1 MRETN
6 VLVPVGTGG
15 FDLSARDFVLPLRR
29 RKRALIVTFLV
40 VLAGIILLSLLSG
53 PSYQSH
59 MAILVDLQRF
69 DPVVSTGAT
78 SQVVTTSSPVT
89 EEEINSEVELLGSSD
104 VLQQVVIANDL
115 WKPNG
120 FSLMDLL
127 RPGQTR
133 EDRIARATKTLAK
146 QIKVKAI
153 KDTNMIDITYKSPD
167 PQRSYAV
174 LKSLGDFYMAKH
186 AAVHR
191 PAGSFQFF
199 ATETEKYKNEL
210 QQAEQKLRD
219 FGRKNATAA
228 PDEQRTQL
236 ASDVAQ
242 SVAQLHLAE
251 QSIAADKERIH
262 SDNQQLRA
270 TPQRSTTLRASA
282 ANDKLISDLNASL
295 FAAETKRDQLEAKY
309 DPSYP
314 LVQSAN
320 QEVATAR
327 AAIEQ
332 AERKQYVAETTDRD
346 PTYELLRED
355 MAKSQADLAAQRATL
370 VATRHSVRSIQ
381 QQMVGLDQ
389 LALSQQDLQREAK
402 AAESNYL
409 LYLAKREQERTSNAL
424 DVTHISNVAVA
435 VPPVIPVLPVLSFPM
450 MVLIAFAA
458 ATVLGIGAAYT
469 MDYLDPSFQT
479 PGQMVEMLGI
489 PVVVAMA
496 KKTA

>member
-15 FDLSARDFVLPLRR
+15 FDLSARDFVMPLRR

-40 VLAGIILLSLLSG
+40 VLAGIILIALLSG
-53 PSYQSH
+53 PTYSSH
-59 MAILVDLQRF
+59 MAIFVDLQRF

-78 SQVVTTSSPVT
+78 SQVVTTTNPVT
-89 EEEINSEVELLGSSD
+89 EEEINSEVELLASSD
-104 VLQQVVIANDL
+104 VLEQVVIANNL
-115 WKPNG
+115 WKPQG

-133 EDRIARATKTLAK
+133 GDRIARATKALAK

-153 KDTNMIDITYKSPD
+153 KDTNMIDVTYKSPD

-191 PAGSFQFF
+191 PAGSYQFF
-199 ATETEKYKNEL
+199 ATETQKYKDEL
-210 QQAEQKLRD
+210 EQAEQKLRD

-228 PDEQRTQL
+228 PGEQRTQL
-236 ASDVAQ
+236 ANDVAE

-251 QSIAADKERIH
+251 QAIAADKERIH
-262 SDNQQLRA
+262 SDYQQLRA
-270 TPQRSTTLRASA
+270 TPQRSITLQASA
-282 ANDKLISDLNASL
+282 ANDKLVSDLNAAL

-320 QEVATAR
+320 QEVANAR

-332 AERKQYVAETTDRD
+332 AERKHYVAETTDRD

-370 VATRHSVRSIQ
+370 DATRHSVQSIQ
-381 QQMVGLDQ
+381 KQMVGLDE
-389 LALSQQDLQREAK
+389 LDLSQQDLQRDAK

-409 LYLAKREQERTSNAL
+409 LYLGKREQERTSNAL
-424 DVTHISNVAVA
+424 DVTHISNVALA
-435 VPPVIPVLPVLSFPM
+435 VPPVIPVLPVFSWP
-450 MVLIAFAA
+450 LIVVFAFAA
-458 ATVLGIGAAYT
+458 ATFLGVGAAYT
-469 MDYLDPSFQT
+469 IDYMDPSFQT
-479 PGQMVEMLGI
+479 PEQMVELLGI